1 MLGSPIIEMAVGVI
15 FVFLLLSLINSAL
28 SEFFAGVRGLRAK
41 HLKLGIQNLL
51 NDSSEGGISDKVMRH
66 PLMASLAPDRGRGGK
81 FPSYI
86 PRETCARVLTAVLH
100 GADAASRVPNLDEL
114 REKVKNLEASD
125 DLKRTLLLFIDD
137 ANRDVKK
144 FTAAVEKWFDDTMHR
159 VSGWYKRNAQR
170 VVVLSAFII
179 AYALNVD
186 SIAITQTLYRN
197 PTIRA
202 SLADAASAFVADPAN
217 IAAVERARLR
227 SLEGEEQPGDP
238 APDASSEGE
247 NQATEAAP
255 DSVVTAALLEMRRL
269 SASLQEATLPFGWS
283 RDALPDSGGAWIVK
297 ILGLLITGTATA
309 LGAPF
314 WFDVLNKIVNLRGA
328 GRRVATQAASRT

>member
-1 MLGSPIIEMAVGVI
+1 MLGSPIIEMAIGVI

-51 NDSSEGGISDKVMRH
+51 DDSSEGGITDKVMKH

-81 FPSYI
+81 LPSYI
-86 PRETCARVLTAVLH
+86 PRETFARVLTDVLH
-100 GADAASRVPNLDEL
+100 GAEAASRVPNLDEI
-114 REKVKNLEASD
+114 REKVENLKASD

-137 ANRDVKK
+137 ADRDVKK
-144 FTAAVEKWFDDTMHR
+144 FTATVEKWFDDTMHR

-170 VVVLSAFII
+170 VVVISAFII
-179 AYALNVD
+179 AAALNVD
-186 SIAITQTLYRN
+186 TIAITQTLYRN

-202 SLADAASAFVADPAN
+202 SLADAAGAFVADPAN

-227 SLEGEEQPGDP
+227 SAEEQPGDP
-238 APDASSEGE
+238 TADASGEGE

-269 SASLQEATLPFGWS
+269 SANLREATLPFGWS
-283 RDALPDSGGAWIVK
+283 RDVLPDRVGAWIVK
-297 ILGLLITGTATA
+297 ILGLLITGVATA

-314 WFDVLNKIVNLRGA
+314 WFDVLNKIVNVRGA